1 MNVSN
6 MAILIIAAVLLS
18 LPFVLSAAFCVEE
31 RWGFLSRKQVDRRTL
46 QIIGR
51 QISMSCPSYKY
62 KRISQ
67 TYIEKTIKI
76 SPFIH

>member
-6 MAILIIAAVLLS
+6 MAIFIIAAVLLS
-18 LPFVLSAAFCVEE
+18 LPLVLSAAFCVEE
-31 RWGFLSRKQVDRRTL
+31 RWGFLSRTL